1 MSFKSRSISQI
12 ARMICGND
20 DPGFFVY
27 RSSSYLTRFF
37 EDCDTDFQHDGST
50 RHTWVEHVLREILNE
65 PSADPNMLPETFIRV
80 VRVLMDPA
88 DAHNEGADRPGAITE
103 LNTALSREGFEAF
116 YGVDRQCHVRHV
128 ATNTVGALQ
137 PNPHRPLSAAEI
149 EKRDRLDAYLDSAS
163 EDELIEE
170 ILLPMFRSLGFERI
184 TASGHHDK
192 ALEYGKDVWM
202 RFTLPTRH
210 ILYFGIQAKRGR
222 LDSSG
227 VTTAG
232 NANVAEI
239 YNQLLMMLGHE
250 LFDAEIGRTVLV
262 DHAFLIAGGTITK
275 AARNWLGERLDASK
289 RSQVMFMDRDDIL
302 NLFVVANVP
311 LPTHA

>member
-50 RHTWVEHVLREILNE
+50 RHTWVEHVLSEILNE
-65 PSADPNMLPETFIRV
+65 PSPGPNMLPETFIRV

-88 DAHNEGADRPGAITE
+88 DAHNEGDDRPGALIE

-116 YGVDRQCHVRHV
+116 YGADRQCHVRHL

-149 EKRDRLDAYLDSAS
+149 ERRDRLDAYLDSAS

-184 TASGHHDK
+184 TAS
-192 ALEYGKDVWM
+192 
-202 RFTLPTRH
+202 TTR
-210 ILYFGIQAKRGR
+210 R
-222 LDSSG
+222 SS
-227 VTTAG
+227 TA
-232 NANVAEI
+232 
-239 YNQLLMMLGHE
+239 
-250 LFDAEIGRTVLV
+250 RTS
-262 DHAFLIAGGTITK
+262 GCG
-275 AARNWLGERLDASK
+275 S
-289 RSQVMFMDRDDIL
+289 RSQRDTFSTSVFRPNEGGSTRAESRRRATRTSL
-302 NLFVVANVP
+302 RSTTNC
-311 LPTHA
+311 